1 MSRRTGL
8 LIGLLVLLLL
18 ASGALFLSTQLE
30 RYEKTVDQGPSPEAK
45 ANPWLAAEHFLRG
58 LSVTVN
64 TVDTLAQL
72 PDPSQSTQTLLLLDD
87 REDMTPAQTQKLLD
101 WAEAGGHL
109 LFVAEQ
115 LWDEQKVAAAICC
128 WTVCRFISTSP
139 KTSMPRNSSWPT
151 LSRHCP
157 SR

>member
-8 LIGLLVLLLL
+8 LIGLLVLSLM
-18 ASGALFLSTQLE
+18 AGGALFLSTQLE

-58 LSVTVN
+58 RSLTVN
-64 TVDTLAQL
+64 TTDTLAQL

-115 LWDEQKVAAAICC
+115 LWDEQKGRSGDLLLDSLQIHQYLTKDINASV
-128 WTVCRFISTSP
+128 
-139 KTSMPRNSSWPT
+139 SSA
-151 LSRHCP
+151 CG
-157 SR
+157 